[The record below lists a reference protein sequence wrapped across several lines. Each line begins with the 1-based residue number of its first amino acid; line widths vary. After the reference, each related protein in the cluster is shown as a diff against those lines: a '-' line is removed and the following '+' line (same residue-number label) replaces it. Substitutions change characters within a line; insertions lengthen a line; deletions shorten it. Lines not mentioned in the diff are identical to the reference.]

1 MIGKPPTS
9 PAGAARKRDLVELRI
24 ANLRRELEAETDLT
38 TRAAIL
44 YQVGALYEHELDQAS
59 DAMDQYE
66 RARAAAPGFQPA
78 LIAQIRIAERSR
90 NGHDLGALRSD
101 QVARA
106 TSPAVSSAALI
117 DLAMHS
123 EDWASLL
130 REAIARSPEPVVPAL
145 ILEWLAEAR
154 GDDAAVRDALRTQAE
169 HAADPD
175 LRAALW
181 VDFALNEIVGGRP
194 DEAIEGLEHACESD
208 ALVWQARSL
217 QARTAREH
225 GRWDVFVRATIARA
239 RLLEAAVERNEAP
252 DPSSLSVPEAERL
265 PMAAYLWRE
274 AAACSATRLEDLDSA
289 ASYLG
294 SALQL
299 LPDQRPARL
308 DALLIAERRGDEAA
322 IDEASEWFRSAAA
335 DDAAFVAH
343 ELRLALSSDD
353 LHGASETLREAA
365 VRFPDSLYA
374 QAALDVASIRA
385 ARHTERAD
393 VFRASADAEAGE
405 TRARLLWHA
414 AQLTVASPET
424 ADRAQAL
431 YSAAIEASTAS
442 TEAIAREALGA
453 AIMAKRSDRILER
466 CDELLQSEIEPDE
479 RATLELCSF
488 DLARRAPDADEEA
501 ERLLVDALLDSNNRG
516 WAPQLARAQAAW
528 SGNLGLLAR
537 AHEEIAG
544 LTSGDG
550 HPGHLCAAGQAYAR
564 NLDWGAAE
572 RVLRQALDAAP
583 DDRYIVSLL
592 ETVLREGGRP
602 DEVVTLARERSQTG
616 SKAALGELSLLLAGA
631 TAERSGNLTAARH
644 AYEQAL
650 ADAPGSLSAAL
661 ALLDIARRQDDRH
674 QTLRAYT
681 ELSQTDVGGGVPELF
696 ALLCGDELGSS
707 NEAGASGAY
716 EQALEHPTTML
727 AAAIA
732 LLSMPSRLTTADQRL
747 AAEEALSDAGAATQA
762 DADGFAA
769 AYGALRASLGEE
781 GSSSGDAWL
790 QIAASAP
797 TGGLRAG
804 ALLQGLRATSIARGS
819 DATDEIF
826 LLAQEAEG
834 LSGIHADAA
843 IAIDEALAPADD
855 AELRVRALEQKLHHS
870 ESVGR
875 GALGAAHCR
884 TLVEADRGADA
895 VALLSSAVDERPDDL
910 ALWETLRRAA
920 RRAEQW
926 PLVAQGCERLA
937 PFVEGSLRADLL
949 EEAGVVRMDCLAQY
963 QQAEDLFRRA
973 LNEDPTRDIAF
984 RRLRDLLVAQEDA
997 EALEV
1002 LVSERLALGGPKDR
1016 LDLLYERARL
1026 LRGFSD
1032 RPGALEVLGELF
1044 TAEPD
1049 HAGALALAA
1058 EVHVSLEQW
1067 AEAVECLRRLS
1078 QASIP
1083 ADQRRVAHLG
1093 AADFLEAQLGAKD
1106 EALEELRA
1114 VEALGLADAETWTR
1128 IGMLEV
1134 ELGSPGAA
1142 IEAYGRAIEAEPTNE
1157 IAISGLVELLDEAAK
1172 EAALATYER
1181 AIWER
1186 IDVGELDKSLL
1197 EALRRAAGWRGQSER
1212 AAAALAVQG
1221 ALGLA
1226 EPSRD
1231 DSADLGQVSVVAV
1244 WDPNADSVLHEVVL
1258 RAGPS
1263 LTKNRQRAKKV
1274 SPSDPVFIELQRMSQ
1289 RFGGR
1294 TGSVG
1299 LSDQLATL
1307 VAHAGGD
1314 GEIDWVVPHAA
1325 RAGLDARGRF
1335 IAGRLAWA
1343 VPHGG
1348 AQLLDDSV
1356 EKAAGTLAVILRVS
1370 RCEVAAGEPS
1380 LPVTDV
1386 KLRRAVRKAVRQTVG
1401 DTKVSPSAL
1410 LAFARSL
1417 QRSADRA
1424 GLLTSGEI
1432 GAALAVLLSD
1442 RLDLDTLR
1450 TSVRGLDLL
1459 RFWLDADSPLWGS
1472 HG

>member
-1 MIGKPPTS
+1 
-9 PAGAARKRDLVELRI
+9 
-24 ANLRRELEAETDLT
+24 
-38 TRAAIL
+38 
-44 YQVGALYEHELDQAS
+44 
-59 DAMDQYE
+59 
-66 RARAAAPGFQPA
+66 
-78 LIAQIRIAERSR
+78 
-90 NGHDLGALRSD
+90 
-101 QVARA
+101 
-106 TSPAVSSAALI
+106 
-117 DLAMHS
+117 
-123 EDWASLL
+123 
-130 REAIARSPEPVVPAL
+130 
-145 ILEWLAEAR
+145 
-154 GDDAAVRDALRTQAE
+154 
-169 HAADPD
+169 
-175 LRAALW
+175 
-181 VDFALNEIVGGRP
+181 
-194 DEAIEGLEHACESD
+194 
-208 ALVWQARSL
+208 
-217 QARTAREH
+217 
-225 GRWDVFVRATIARA
+225 
-239 RLLEAAVERNEAP
+239 
-252 DPSSLSVPEAERL
+252 
-265 PMAAYLWRE
+265 
-274 AAACSATRLEDLDSA
+274 
-289 ASYLG
+289 
-294 SALQL
+294 
-299 LPDQRPARL
+299 
-308 DALLIAERRGDEAA
+308 
-322 IDEASEWFRSAAA
+322 
-335 DDAAFVAH
+335 
-343 ELRLALSSDD
+343 
-353 LHGASETLREAA
+353 
-365 VRFPDSLYA
+365 
-374 QAALDVASIRA
+374 
-385 ARHTERAD
+385 
-393 VFRASADAEAGE
+393 
-405 TRARLLWHA
+405 
-414 AQLTVASPET
+414 
-424 ADRAQAL
+424 
-431 YSAAIEASTAS
+431 
-442 TEAIAREALGA
+442 
-453 AIMAKRSDRILER
+453 
-466 CDELLQSEIEPDE
+466 
-479 RATLELCSF
+479 
-488 DLARRAPDADEEA
+488 
-501 ERLLVDALLDSNNRG
+501 
-516 WAPQLARAQAAW
+516 
-528 SGNLGLLAR
+528 
-537 AHEEIAG
+537 
-544 LTSGDG
+544 
-550 HPGHLCAAGQAYAR
+550 
-564 NLDWGAAE
+564 
-572 RVLRQALDAAP
+572 
-583 DDRYIVSLL
+583 
-592 ETVLREGGRP
+592 
-602 DEVVTLARERSQTG
+602 
-616 SKAALGELSLLLAGA
+616 LAGA
-631 TAERSGNLTAARH
+631 TAERSGNFTAARH

-674 QTLRAYT
+674 LTLRAYT

-696 ALLCGDELGSS
+696 ALLRGDELGSS

-781 GSSSGDAWL
+781 GSASGDAWL
-790 QIAASAP
+790 QIATSAP
-797 TGGLRAG
+797 TEGLRAG
-804 ALLQGLRATSIARGS
+804 ALLQGLRVTSIARGS

-920 RRAEQW
+920 RRAGQW

-973 LNEDPTRDIAF
+973 LSEDPTRDIAF

-1032 RPGALEVLGELF
+1032 RPGALEALGELF

-1078 QASIP
+1078 KASIP

-1186 IDVGELDKSLL
+1186 IDVGELDESLL

-1226 EPSRD
+1226 EPSGD
-1231 DSADLGQVSVVAV
+1231 DSADLGQVSVAAV
-1244 WDPNADSVLHEVVL
+1244 WDPNADSVLQEVVL

-1263 LTKNRQRAKKV
+1263 LTKNRQRAKKAN
-1274 SPSDPVFIELQRMSQ
+1274 PSDPVFIELQRMSQ

-1314 GEIDWVVPHAA
+1314 GEIDWVVPHGA

-1356 EKAAGTLAVILRVS
+1356 EKAAGTLGAILRVS

-1401 DTKVSPSAL
+1401 DTKVGPSAL

-1424 GLLTSGEI
+1424 GLLASGEI
-1432 GAALAVLLSD
+1432 VAALAVLLSG
-1442 RLDLDTLR
+1442 RLNLDTLR